1 VHGESGNVL
10 SKQAIA
16 PAETIL
22 QVSDVHRRFGGV
34 AAVAGADFAVRRG
47 SITGLLGPN
56 GAGKTT
62 LFNIVAGSI
71 PPSSGSILLEGRDV
85 TGRRPDELAHLG
97 LTRTFQLARGLSD
110 LTVLENFA
118 LYAKAHP
125 GETLWRVFLDAGS
138 VKQRE
143 EAVLEEAWELVRQLN
158 LAHVANNRTTD
169 LSGGQKKLVELGR
182 ALLGH
187 PNLLLL
193 DEPMAGVNP
202 ALAVEIGNYL
212 LSIRDRGVT
221 ILVIEH
227 NMSFIRQICDHVV
240 VLAAGK
246 VIAEGSFEEVRA
258 NETVQAAYF
267 GSSL

>member
-1 VHGESGNVL
+1 LSGSAEKILRVSNVHHHF
-10 SKQAIA
+10 
-16 PAETIL
+16 
-22 QVSDVHRRFGGV
+22 DGV
-34 AAVAGADFAVRRG
+34 VAVAGATFDVTRG
-47 SITGLLGPN
+47 SVTGLLGPN

-71 PPSSGSILLEGRDV
+71 RPSGGDILLEGRVV
-85 TGRRPDELAHLG
+85 TGHRPDQLAHLG
-97 LTRTFQLARGLSD
+97 LTRTFQLARGLAD

-118 LYAKAHP
+118 LYVKNHP

-143 EAVLEEAWELVRQLN
+143 EVIIEQAWRIVRQLN
-158 LAHVANNRTTD
+158 LAQVANNRTSD

-182 ALLGH
+182 ALLGGAQI
-187 PNLLLL
+187 LLI

-202 ALAVEIGNYL
+202 ALAVELGERL
-212 LSIRDRGVT
+212 LAIRKSGVT

-227 NMSFIRQICDHVV
+227 NMNFVRQICDHVI
-240 VLAAGK
+240 VLASGK
-246 VIAEGSFEEVRA
+246 VIAEGSFEQIRA
-258 NETVQAAYF
+258 NEQVQLAYL